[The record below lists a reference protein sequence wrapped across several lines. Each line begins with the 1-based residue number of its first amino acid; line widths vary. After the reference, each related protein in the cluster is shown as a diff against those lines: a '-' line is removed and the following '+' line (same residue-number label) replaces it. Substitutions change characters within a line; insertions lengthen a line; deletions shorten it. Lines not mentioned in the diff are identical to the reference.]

1 MASTSENSSNQAENS
16 SQPQKN
22 SRQRFKPQL
31 SCTFCRSR
39 KLKCDRTMPCENCVK
54 RNLAASC
61 TYVHASLLKDKDKP
75 QVQKSSSSQ
84 APKDVQSQV
93 RRLEE
98 LVISLM
104 NKTNKNA
111 GNGNQDHVTRPDQ
124 SPSSSDGIE
133 VDEGEGGVG
142 GIDGVD
148 RGDRRLKD
156 TALSFGRITIDE
168 DERANYVGSAHWA
181 AILDNIAGLKDQL
194 DISDDPIKEEKD
206 SVPEVPGPD
215 LLVGSVRAATRA
227 EILATLPPRGVVD
240 KLLLRFFEG
249 VDMGSSMLH
258 RPTFMKEYDLFWQF
272 PQTTPIMWI
281 GQLFGI
287 CTLAVFYE
295 TISKAPSS
303 LTGMPLQNHADA
315 IDIYREKTIQCLVL
329 GNYTDPGP
337 CTLETLYLYYIS
349 AHFMSTDAMFGAWLV
364 FALLIRTAM
373 RLGYHRDASHYP
385 NLSVFRGEMQRR
397 LWASLVH
404 MDLQTSLQVGLPR
417 MIREGMYD
425 TQPPRNLMDE
435 DFGENTTVLPL
446 PRPDHDMTA
455 VGCANVKHRITKVL
469 GMIVDQSNWT
479 CPISY
484 EMVMKLDK
492 QLHDVYLR
500 TPPSLRVEGTD
511 DILHGTPIQRI
522 RKVTLD
528 LCFQKARCILHRRF
542 FFPSKATGKYAYPY
556 SMKSCIDASMRILH
570 VHMLVHEE
578 TLPGRA
584 LYDHRWRTSSL
595 MSQDFLLAGMLICLH
610 IGHGITKS
618 PADQGESQSGGIRV
632 RWSHMEMVQALESSC
647 KIWEHLAPSSKEAA
661 KAVRTLR
668 SMLARV
674 AGSQQPSPADH
685 TSSGSSSGV
694 GSYQYISTPVTAGP
708 DYLVGSTPAVQNA
721 AEEPVLSSSW
731 VPITS
736 PSLQAPG
743 GAGSDIQPSFD
754 NNSGNMGGFDMM
766 DWELWD
772 SQAFNSSL
780 GEAPTDLWN
789 FDSSFNF
796 VDPSLN
802 PTMWGQQP

>member
-1 MASTSENSSNQAENS
+1 MSGESSTQAESS
-16 SQPQKN
+16 SQPQQQQTKS

-31 SCTFCRSR
+31 SCTFCRNR
-39 KLKCDRTMPCENCVK
+39 KLKCDRSMPCENCVK
-54 RNLAASC
+54 RNLASSC
-61 TYVHASLLKDKDKP
+61 TYVHASLLKDKDKA
-75 QVQKSSSSQ
+75 QVQKSSSGSGRGEGQ
-84 APKDVQSQV
+84 KDVQSQV

-104 NKTNKNA
+104 NKTSKN
-111 GNGNQDHVTRPDQ
+111 GSGGQDHVTPPDH
-124 SPSSSDGIE
+124 SIE
-133 VDEGEGGVG
+133 AEEQESEV
-142 GIDGVD
+142 
-148 RGDRRLKD
+148 RDRRLKD

-168 DERANYVGSAHWA
+168 DERTNYVGSAHWA

-194 DISDDPIKEEKD
+194 DISDESTKEEKD
-206 SVPEVPGPD
+206 NLPAIPGPD

-227 EILATLPPRGVVD
+227 EIIASLPPRFVVD
-240 KLLLRFFEG
+240 KLVMRFYES

-258 RPTFMKEYDLFWQF
+258 RPTFMKEYELFWQF

-287 CTLAVFYE
+287 CTLTVFYE
-295 TISKAPSS
+295 TVSKAPSS
-303 LTGMPLQNHADA
+303 LAGMPLQSPMDA
-315 IDIYREKTIQCLVL
+315 VDIYREKTIQCLVL

-337 CTLETLYLYYIS
+337 CTLETLYLYFIA
-349 AHFMSTDAMFGAWLV
+349 AHFRSSDAVFGAWLI

-404 MDLQTSLQVGLPR
+404 LDLQTSLQVGLPR

-446 PRPDHDMTA
+446 PRPDHELTT
-455 VGCANVKHRITKVL
+455 VGCANVKHNITRVL

-479 CPISY
+479 SPISY

-500 TPPSLRVEGTD
+500 TPAPLRVEGTN

-542 FFPSKATGKYAYPY
+542 FFPSKTTGEYAYPY
-556 SMKSCIDASMRILH
+556 SMKSCIDASMRILQ

-578 TLPGRA
+578 TLPGRP

-595 MSQDFLLAGMLICLH
+595 MSQDFLLAGMLVCLH
-610 IGHGITKS
+610 IGHGIAKS
-618 PADQGESQSGGIRV
+618 PADQGESQLSGIRV
-632 RWSHMEMVQALESSC
+632 RWSQAEMLQALQASC
-647 KIWEHLAPSSKEAA
+647 RIWEQLAPSSKEAA

-674 AGSQQPSPADH
+674 AGSEQPSPADH
-685 TSSGSSSGV
+685 TNSGGSSGG
-694 GSYQYISTPVTAGP
+694 GSYQNITTPVTTGKSWLYAII
-708 DYLVGSTPAVQNA
+708 LISNA
-721 AEEPVLSSSW
+721 ALLSILILS
-731 VPITS
+731 
-736 PSLQAPG
+736 
-743 GAGSDIQPSFD
+743 
-754 NNSGNMGGFDMM
+754 
-766 DWELWD
+766 
-772 SQAFNSSL
+772 
-780 GEAPTDLWN
+780 
-789 FDSSFNF
+789 
-796 VDPSLN
+796 N
-802 PTMWGQQP
+802 PHVYP